1 MSGMVSFLI
10 RKKCQS
16 ILEWPQ
22 IGKFLLF
29 TIGALLG
36 GITNGIGIGEMIDL
50 VSTTP
55 QVSVHQVLIVY
66 TLIFGFLFF
75 LLDLFPVPKQ
85 IGGQLPEYYPV
96 EAFDKFK
103 INVTFSL
110 LRHFVFFVFLMH
122 FVLVVYSESVTITNG
137 SVSFVVLLSFYL
149 TNRIFIN
156 QLAHEVK
163 NGLIITVIS
172 LALVSFS
179 MVLYWINGFNDLVF
193 LSCMLVFLALFV
205 LFAFT
210 EVTRRTKRVIVKE
223 NYKNSLFLRLFSK
236 KEVRQLLLIGIG
248 FKTLFLLMLAIPAI
262 VKGEPV
268 SGLTFVLY
276 FMGSP
281 LVLFSYLGFNFF
293 GISRGLFFTHILRE
307 QSHNGLRSVYTHFMA
322 VIGILDFALFLVVFY
337 LMNLLTLKVV
347 LFYVTVYFTMLFFG
361 LFLSLK
367 TPIIRKSYIS
377 MDFTKNKSIIS
388 IPAMIAGVFTVSVSY
403 GATYLDYY
411 YLIDGILIV
420 GSSYFYFWHK
430 YKLSRISQRMFKK
443 MKLVK

>member
-29 TIGALLG
+29 TVGAFLG
-36 GITNGIGIGEMIDL
+36 GFTNGIGIGEMIDL

-96 EAFDKFK
+96 EAIDKLK

-110 LRHFVFFVFLMH
+110 LRHFVFFVILMH
-122 FVLVVYSESVTITNG
+122 FVLVVYSDSVTFTNG

-149 TNRIFIN
+149 ANRIFVN
-156 QLAHEVK
+156 QLAFEIK
-163 NGLIITVIS
+163 NGFIITVIS

-210 EVTRRTKRVIVKE
+210 EVTRRTKIVKVKKS
-223 NYKNSLFLRLFSK
+223 YKSSLFLRLFSK
-236 KEVRQLLLIGIG
+236 KEVRQLLLIGGG
-248 FKTLFLLMLAIPAI
+248 FKALFLMMLAFPII
-262 VKGEPV
+262 IKGDSEN
-268 SGLTFVLY
+268 GFTFVLY
-276 FMGSP
+276 FMSSP
-281 LVLFSYLGFNFF
+281 LILFSYLGFNFF
-293 GISRGLFFTHILRE
+293 GISRGLFFTHTLRE
-307 QSHNGLRSVYTHFMA
+307 QTHYGLRNVYTYFMC
-322 VIGILDFALFLVVFY
+322 VIGVIDFILFLIVFY
-337 LMNLLTLKVV
+337 MMQLLTLKVV
-347 LFYVTVYFTMLFFG
+347 LFYITIYFTLLFLG
-361 LFLSLK
+361 LFLSLR
-367 TPIIRKSYIS
+367 TPVIRESYIS

-388 IPAMIAGVFTVSVSY
+388 IPAMITGMLTIGIAY
-403 GATYLDYY
+403 GATYLNYY
-411 YLIDGILIV
+411 YFIDGLLIL
-420 GSSYFYFWHK
+420 GASYFYFWHT
-430 YKLSRISQRMFKK
+430 YQINSISQRMLKK

>member
-1 MSGMVSFLI
+1 MSGMVSFLV
-10 RKKCQS
+10 RKKCQA
-16 ILEWPQ
+16 ILDWPQ
-22 IGKFLLF
+22 IGKFLLL
-29 TIGALLG
+29 TAGALFG

-50 VSTTP
+50 VSSTP
-55 QVSVHQVLIVY
+55 EVSVHQVLIVY
-66 TLIFGFLFF
+66 TLIVGFLFF

-85 IGGQLPEYYPV
+85 IGGQLPEYYPI
-96 EAFDKFK
+96 EAIDKLK
-103 INVTFSL
+103 INITFSL
-110 LRHFVFFVFLMH
+110 LRHFVFFVILMH
-122 FVLVVYSESVTITNG
+122 SVLVLYSDFVTFTNG

-149 TNRIFIN
+149 ANRIFVN
-156 QLAHEVK
+156 QLAFEVK
-163 NGLIITVIS
+163 NGFIITVIS

-179 MVLYWINGFNDLVF
+179 MVLYWINGFNNLVF

-205 LFAFT
+205 LYSFT
-210 EVTRRTKRVIVKE
+210 EVTRRTRIVKVKE
-223 NYKNSLFLRLFSK
+223 NYKKSLFLRLFSK
-236 KEVRQLLLIGIG
+236 KEVQQLLLIGIG

-268 SGLTFVLY
+268 SGFTFVLY

-307 QSHNGLRSVYTHFMA
+307 QSHNGLRSVYAHFMA
-322 VIGILDFALFLVVFY
+322 VIGILDFVLFLVVFY

-347 LFYVTVYFTMLFFG
+347 LFYVTIYFTLLFLGLFF
-361 LFLSLK
+361 SLR
-367 TPIIRKSYIS
+367 TPVIRESYIS

-388 IPAMIAGVFTVSVSY
+388 IPAMIAGISTIGIAY
-403 GATYLDYY
+403 GAIYLDYY
-411 YLIDGILIV
+411 YLIDAMLIL

-430 YKLSRISQRMFKK
+430 YKINNISQRMFKK